1 MDDNILIATSFCI
14 KSFTDG
20 SCADSRANGQVDNNI
35 SQSKGL

>member
-1 MDDNILIATSFCI
+1 MDDKLIATIICD